1 MTQHLP
7 RTVAVNVLVTKSL
20 EIEDPS
26 WCVGHRADRANFK
39 VDIEHNGPETFATF
53 ETRLGTVEYL
63 RAWITHRPYAT
74 LPPEPLPLVAVE
86 IDGQAVSLE
95 PDQLRRFTAATR
107 AHCDALDRLADDAD
121 RIRGEAR

>member
-7 RTVAVNVLVTKSL
+7 RTVAVNVLVTKAL
-20 EIEDPS
+20 EVDEPE

-53 ETRLGTVEYL
+53 ETRLGTLEYL

-74 LPPEPLPLVAVE
+74 LPPEPLPLVTVE
-86 IDGQAVSLE
+86 IDGDAVSLE
-95 PDQLRRFTAATR
+95 PDQVRAFAAATR
-107 AHCDALDRLADDAD
+107 THLDVLERLADDAD
-121 RIRGEAR
+121 RIRGGGR